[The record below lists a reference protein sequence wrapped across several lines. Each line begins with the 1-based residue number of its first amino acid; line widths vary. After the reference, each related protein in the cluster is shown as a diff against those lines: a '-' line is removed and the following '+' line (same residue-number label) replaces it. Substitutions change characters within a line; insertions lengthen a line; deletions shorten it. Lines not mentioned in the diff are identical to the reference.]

1 MPIGEIFLRVHMGME
16 WKRSLNH
23 SLYTLCNL
31 HYDSKGQEPLRTLG
45 FIQKILVYTHTL
57 TSTHKH
63 TYFLKAQKELNTSL
77 CNLISFTWQYIL
89 DIF

>member
-16 WKRSLNH
+16 WKI
-23 SLYTLCNL
+23 SLYILCNL
-31 HYDSKGQEPLRTLG
+31 HCDSKGQYPLRILD